1 MKGNNIQKV
10 IYRYD
15 ILSDVLGI
23 KVNRN
28 FQYDETIEIEDGI
41 LLDFDVDDIPVS
53 FEILD
58 ASKRFDLPKKS
69 LDNIYCINVDV
80 FVDEKSIAVNAAG
93 GV

>member
-1 MKGNNIQKV
+1 M
-10 IYRYD
+10 
-15 ILSDVLGI
+15 
-23 KVNRN
+23 
-28 FQYDETIEIEDGI
+28 
-41 LLDFDVDDIPVS
+41 DFDVDDIPVS

-69 LDNIYCINVDV
+69 LDNIYCSNVDV